1 MATDFTQDAVL
12 VFLQRCGGSAK
23 NTELL
28 AHFLPYLRDNPDNVG
43 NRDLFKSFVNSV
55 ATVSKIDGVSTV
67 ILRKKY
73 RGYVSGEGSG
83 RNSAEPGPDG
93 ASLSPAVS
101 LAPPGDTERNP
112 ALPAAG
118 IVVES
123 GARLKYRENPSPEP
137 VQVRNRVP
145 ELSEI
150 PYQSKTEEQIRLI
163 SAPGAPAVRHQDY
176 IPEPIRWQEMPQE
189 SFIPA
194 PTRRQEAP
202 HQDRFP
208 EPIRG
213 QDYEPIGGHIVS
225 HQDYTPR
232 PTGRYEVPQ
241 QDFPHLPSRRV
252 DKPHQGT
259 VPEPVR
265 GHIVGRQDHAPDPG
279 ERWDPPNQ
287 GTVSEPNKGRI
298 VSRQDHAPEPIKGQ
312 KTSHQKRI
320 SEPFRGHVGNR
331 QDHFPGPVRGQQVL
345 HQSPFPAP
353 NRRWDALHQDPR
365 GFVISR
371 VPEPN
376 RGQNAFYQDPS
387 RDPLRSSQPPTSQPP
402 RGQQSFYQIPQNPE
416 HLRGWEIP
424 YQDPIPEYLSG
435 QQVPQN
441 LEPLRGQRIPYQ
453 IPQNPE
459 PLRGQRI
466 PYQVPQNP
474 EPLRGQWI
482 PHQVP
487 QTPEHFRGQEIY
499 YEDPVPEAFR
509 GQNVYY
515 QKPIPE
521 YLSGHQI
528 PQNIELRRGQQVPQ
542 NPEPLRVQ
550 RVPQQIPE
558 HFRGQEIPYEDPV
571 PEPFRGQNVYYQEPI
586 PEYLSGHQ
594 ALQNLEPLRGQQ
606 VSYDPVPEHIRGQ
619 KIYFPDSNP
628 DLHREQKIPYQD
640 PIPEYLG
647 DQQIPQ
653 NPEQLL
659 TAGPPEPERNIEPLR
674 RQQVHQNLEPPNG
687 KEVPQNPDLRRVHQ
701 KNPEPLQRQP
711 VPQSPE
717 PLKGQWNPKS
727 PELHRVHERNAE
739 PLQGQPVPQN
749 LEPLHGQPVP
759 QNLEPLQRQP
769 VPQSREPLKSPELH
783 RVHENNSEPLQGQ
796 QVPQNLEL
804 LKGQPVPKNLEPLK
818 GQPVPQSPELHRVH
832 QKIPEPLKGQ
842 QVPKNLEPLHRNQIP
857 QGVKPAKGQQVN
869 QSLEPHKGQHISQS
883 PELRKVHQKNLEP
896 PKEQQIPQNLEPLK
910 GQQVPKSPDLRRQQ
924 KISFLDLVPE
934 SDPGQQ
940 SPPQDPEPVGGPEP
954 VPQLHQAPARRFRH
968 RQSYRSA
975 VSEDDDKEEEDVQ
988 IRRGSAGGQ
997 WPLNAP
1003 LSDVARAMSAS
1014 SPCVIEAPAPP
1025 SSSSGN
1031 KVPQIYIQKSDI
1043 EVLASRS
1050 HSESGSRPEPGP
1062 VPVESMRRSLPLE
1075 AEFNAERLHDKRA
1088 ARSSEPVGP
1097 HQNQRLSSS
1106 QSDIFDPPS
1115 DVRSSVSD
1123 WPPPGSSRTRLGSG
1137 ADEPAGLSTSLEVL
1151 QESNG
1156 TKLEPLARRSVL
1168 KMSFHQSMGN
1178 LCDDVS
1184 PPSGKLPLYL
1194 SSDHLNDNLQYAS
1207 RGSSLNQSTD
1217 ELYDDMK
1224 SSKSSIDSPQVKL
1237 RSAAARR
1244 MSSRLGNRISRSLGN
1259 DLDQEEAGGGLKDPR
1274 LERQHRIS
1282 SSLSLPHHLSSSS
1295 LSSCTT
1301 PPRCPSPIASEGR
1314 RKESKKSLHSHNAGK
1329 SGIPLEALEHDW
1341 MVKAAA
1347 GAWPDIYTLFR
1358 SDSSLLNRQD
1368 FICGFTVLHWM
1379 AKHGDHRVINTL
1391 SYGVEQKGL
1400 SFDVNAKS
1408 TAGQT
1413 ALHVAAMHGH
1423 KNIIRLLVKKF
1434 KADVK
1439 LRDMAGKKAWQYL
1452 SDRSPDMLELLAV
1465 PPKAALTHGVENAE
1479 PDSKPPKQQQ
1489 RRRLH
1494 HHFSSASSGQRPQTL
1509 AGLVKVNRS
1518 SSIAAMLKPKSLQR
1532 FSKPEP
1538 VC

>member
-12 VFLQRCGGSAK
+12 VFLQRCGGSAR

-28 AHFLPYLRDNPDNVG
+28 AHFVSYLRENPDNVG

-73 RGYVSGEGSG
+73 RGYVSGDGSG
-83 RNSAEPGPDG
+83 RDSAEPGPVG

-123 GARLKYRENPSPEP
+123 GARLKYGENPSPEP

-150 PYQSKTEEQIRLI
+150 PYQSKTEEQNRLV
-163 SAPGAPAVRHQDY
+163 SAAGAPAVRHQDY

-194 PTRRQEAP
+194 STRRQEGP

-213 QDYEPIGGHIVS
+213 QGYGPNGGHVVN
-225 HQDYTPR
+225 HQGYTPR
-232 PTGRYEVPQ
+232 PTGRHEVPQ
-241 QDFPHLPSRRV
+241 QDFPHMPSRRV

-287 GTVSEPNKGRI
+287 ETVSEPNKGRI
-298 VSRQDHAPEPIKGQ
+298 VSRQDHVPEPIRGQ

-320 SEPFRGHVGNR
+320 AEPFRGHVGNR
-331 QDHFPGPVRGQQVL
+331 QDLFPGPVRGQQVL

-353 NRRWDALHQDPR
+353 NRRWDAPHHDPR
-365 GFVISR
+365 GYVISH

-376 RGQNAFYQDPS
+376 RGQNVFYQDPN
-387 RDPLRSSQPPTSQPP
+387 RDPLRGSQPPTSQPP
-402 RGQQSFYQIPQNPE
+402 RGQQSFYQVPQNAE
-416 HLRGWEIP
+416 HLRGWEVP

-459 PLRGQRI
+459 PLGGQWI
-466 PYQVPQNP
+466 PYQVSQIP
-474 EPLRGQWI
+474 ER
-482 PHQVP
+482 
-487 QTPEHFRGQEIY
+487 FRGQEIS

-515 QKPIPE
+515 QDPIPE
-521 YLSGHQI
+521 YLSGHQ
-528 PQNIELRRGQQVPQ
+528 VP
-542 NPEPLRVQ
+542 
-550 RVPQQIPE
+550 
-558 HFRGQEIPYEDPV
+558 
-571 PEPFRGQNVYYQEPI
+571 
-586 PEYLSGHQ
+586 
-594 ALQNLEPLRGQQ
+594 QNLEPLRGQQ
-606 VSYDPVPEHIRGQ
+606 VPQNLEPLRGQQVPQNLELLRGQKVPQNLEPLRGQQMSYDPVPEHIRGQ
-619 KIYFPDSNP
+619 EIYFPDSIP

-640 PIPEYLG
+640 PIPEYFSG
-647 DQQIPQ
+647 QQIPQ
-653 NPEQLL
+653 NPERLL

-687 KEVPQNPDLRRVHQ
+687 QEVPQNPELHRVHQ
-701 KNPEPLQRQP
+701 KNPEPLKGHWNPKSPELHRVHEKNPKPLQRQQVP
-711 VPQSPE
+711 QNLESLHRQQVPQSQE

-727 PELHRVHERNAE
+727 PELHREHAKN
-739 PLQGQPVPQN
+739 P
-749 LEPLHGQPVP
+749 
-759 QNLEPLQRQP
+759 
-769 VPQSREPLKSPELH
+769 
-783 RVHENNSEPLQGQ
+783 EPLQGQ
-796 QVPQNLEL
+796 QVLQN
-804 LKGQPVPKNLEPLK
+804 
-818 GQPVPQSPELHRVH
+818 
-832 QKIPEPLKGQ
+832 
-842 QVPKNLEPLHRNQIP
+842 
-857 QGVKPAKGQQVN
+857 
-869 QSLEPHKGQHISQS
+869 LEPHKGQHISQS
-883 PELRKVHQKNLEP
+883 PELCKVHQKNLEP
-896 PKEQQIPQNLEPLK
+896 PKEQQ
-910 GQQVPKSPDLRRQQ
+910 VPKSPELHREQ

-954 VPQLHQAPARRFRH
+954 APQLHQAPARRLRH

-975 VSEDDDKEEEDVQ
+975 VSQDDDKEEEDVQ
-988 IRRGSAGGQ
+988 IRRGSAGGP
-997 WPLNAP
+997 WPLNVP

-1014 SPCVIEAPAPP
+1014 SPCVIESQAPP

-1031 KVPQIYIQKSDI
+1031 KVPQIYIQNSDV
-1043 EVLASRS
+1043 EVPASRS

-1075 AEFNAERLHDKRA
+1075 AEFNTERLHDKRA
-1088 ARSSEPVGP
+1088 ARTSEPIRP
-1097 HQNQRLSSS
+1097 NQNQRLSSS

-1123 WPPPGSSRTRLGSG
+1123 WPPSGSSRTQTGSG
-1137 ADEPAGLSTSLEVL
+1137 ADEPAVSSTSLEVL
-1151 QESNG
+1151 QESNR
-1156 TKLEPLARRSVL
+1156 TMLEPPARRSIL

-1178 LCDDVS
+1178 LCDDDS
-1184 PPSGKLPLYL
+1184 PPSRKLYL
-1194 SSDHLNDNLQYAS
+1194 SSDHLNDHQQYAS

-1224 SSKSSIDSPQVKL
+1224 SSKTSIDSPHVKL

-1244 MSSRLGNRISRSLGN
+1244 MSSRLRNRICRSLGT
-1259 DLDQEEAGGGLKDPR
+1259 DLDQEEPGGGPEDAR
-1274 LERQHRIS
+1274 LERLHRIS

-1295 LSSCTT
+1295 LSSSTT
-1301 PPRCPSPIASEGR
+1301 PPRCPSPIASEGG
-1314 RKESKKSLHSHNAGK
+1314 RKESRKSLHSHNARQ
-1329 SGIPLEALEHDW
+1329 SAIPLEAQEHDW

-1347 GAWPDIYTLFR
+1347 GAWPDVYALFR

-1368 FICGFTVLHWM
+1368 FISGFTVLHWM

-1413 ALHVAAMHGH
+1413 PLHIAAMHGH
-1423 KNIIRLLVKKF
+1423 KNVIRLLVKKLE
-1434 KADVK
+1434 ADVK
-1439 LRDMAGKKAWQYL
+1439 LRDVAGKKAWQYL
-1452 SDRSPDMLELLAV
+1452 SDRSPDILELLAA
-1465 PPKAALTHGVENAE
+1465 PPKAALTRGAENAD
-1479 PDSKPPKQQQ
+1479 PGLKPPKQQ
-1489 RRRLH
+1489 RNRLR

-1509 AGLVKVNRS
+1509 AGMVKVNRS
-1518 SSIAAMLKPKSLQR
+1518 TSIAALLKPKPLQR
-1532 FSKPEP
+1532 F
-1538 VC
+1538 

>member
-12 VFLQRCGGSAK
+12 VFLQRCGGSAR

-28 AHFLPYLRDNPDNVG
+28 AHFVSYLRENPDNVG

-73 RGYVSGEGSG
+73 RGYVSGDGSG
-83 RNSAEPGPDG
+83 RDSAEPGPVG

-123 GARLKYRENPSPEP
+123 GARLKYGENPSPEP

-150 PYQSKTEEQIRLI
+150 PYQSKTEEQNRLV
-163 SAPGAPAVRHQDY
+163 SAAGAPAVRHQDY

-194 PTRRQEAP
+194 STRRQEGP

-213 QDYEPIGGHIVS
+213 QGYGPNGGHVVN
-225 HQDYTPR
+225 HQGYTPR
-232 PTGRYEVPQ
+232 PTGRHEVPQ
-241 QDFPHLPSRRV
+241 QDFPHMPSRRV

-287 GTVSEPNKGRI
+287 ETVSEPNKGRI
-298 VSRQDHAPEPIKGQ
+298 VSRQDHVPEPIRGQ

-320 SEPFRGHVGNR
+320 AEPFRGHVGNR
-331 QDHFPGPVRGQQVL
+331 QDLFPGPVRGQQVL

-353 NRRWDALHQDPR
+353 NRRWDAPHHDPR
-365 GFVISR
+365 GYVISH

-376 RGQNAFYQDPS
+376 RGQNVFYQDPN
-387 RDPLRSSQPPTSQPP
+387 RDPLRGSQPPTSQPP
-402 RGQQSFYQIPQNPE
+402 RGQQSFYQVPQNAE
-416 HLRGWEIP
+416 HLRGWEVP

-459 PLRGQRI
+459 PLGGQWI
-466 PYQVPQNP
+466 PYQVSQIP
-474 EPLRGQWI
+474 ER
-482 PHQVP
+482 
-487 QTPEHFRGQEIY
+487 FRGQEIS

-515 QKPIPE
+515 QDPIPE
-521 YLSGHQI
+521 YLSGHQ
-528 PQNIELRRGQQVPQ
+528 VP
-542 NPEPLRVQ
+542 
-550 RVPQQIPE
+550 
-558 HFRGQEIPYEDPV
+558 
-571 PEPFRGQNVYYQEPI
+571 
-586 PEYLSGHQ
+586 
-594 ALQNLEPLRGQQ
+594 QNLEPLRGQQ
-606 VSYDPVPEHIRGQ
+606 VP
-619 KIYFPDSNP
+619 
-628 DLHREQKIPYQD
+628 
-640 PIPEYLG
+640 
-647 DQQIPQ
+647 
-653 NPEQLL
+653 
-659 TAGPPEPERNIEPLR
+659 
-674 RQQVHQNLEPPNG
+674 QNLEP
-687 KEVPQNPDLRRVHQ
+687 LRGQ
-701 KNPEPLQRQP
+701 Q
-711 VPQSPE
+711 VPQSQE

-727 PELHRVHERNAE
+727 PELHREHAKN
-739 PLQGQPVPQN
+739 P
-749 LEPLHGQPVP
+749 
-759 QNLEPLQRQP
+759 
-769 VPQSREPLKSPELH
+769 
-783 RVHENNSEPLQGQ
+783 EPLQGQ
-796 QVPQNLEL
+796 QVLQN
-804 LKGQPVPKNLEPLK
+804 
-818 GQPVPQSPELHRVH
+818 
-832 QKIPEPLKGQ
+832 
-842 QVPKNLEPLHRNQIP
+842 
-857 QGVKPAKGQQVN
+857 
-869 QSLEPHKGQHISQS
+869 LEPHKGQHISQS
-883 PELRKVHQKNLEP
+883 PELCKVHQKNLEP
-896 PKEQQIPQNLEPLK
+896 PKEQQ
-910 GQQVPKSPDLRRQQ
+910 VPKSPELHREQ

-954 VPQLHQAPARRFRH
+954 APQLHQAPARRLRH

-975 VSEDDDKEEEDVQ
+975 VSQDDDKEEEDVQ
-988 IRRGSAGGQ
+988 IRRGSAGGP
-997 WPLNAP
+997 WPLNVP

-1014 SPCVIEAPAPP
+1014 SPCVIESQAPP

-1031 KVPQIYIQKSDI
+1031 KVPQIYIQNSDV
-1043 EVLASRS
+1043 EVPASRS

-1075 AEFNAERLHDKRA
+1075 AEFNTERLHDKRA
-1088 ARSSEPVGP
+1088 ARTSEPIRP
-1097 HQNQRLSSS
+1097 NQNQRLSSS

-1123 WPPPGSSRTRLGSG
+1123 WPPSGSSRTQTGSG
-1137 ADEPAGLSTSLEVL
+1137 ADEPAVSSTSLEVL
-1151 QESNG
+1151 QESNR
-1156 TKLEPLARRSVL
+1156 TMLEPPARRSIL

-1178 LCDDVS
+1178 LCDDDS
-1184 PPSGKLPLYL
+1184 PPSRKLYL
-1194 SSDHLNDNLQYAS
+1194 SSDHLNDHQQYAS

-1224 SSKSSIDSPQVKL
+1224 SSKTSIDSPHVKL

-1244 MSSRLGNRISRSLGN
+1244 MSSRLRNRICRSLGT
-1259 DLDQEEAGGGLKDPR
+1259 DLDQEEPGGGPEDAR
-1274 LERQHRIS
+1274 LERLHRIS

-1295 LSSCTT
+1295 LSSSTT
-1301 PPRCPSPIASEGR
+1301 PPRCPSPIASEGG
-1314 RKESKKSLHSHNAGK
+1314 RKESRKSLHSHNARQ
-1329 SGIPLEALEHDW
+1329 SAIPLEAQEHDW

-1347 GAWPDIYTLFR
+1347 GAWPDVYALFR

-1368 FICGFTVLHWM
+1368 FISGFTVLHWM

-1413 ALHVAAMHGH
+1413 PLHIAAMHGH
-1423 KNIIRLLVKKF
+1423 KNVIRLLVKKLE
-1434 KADVK
+1434 ADVK
-1439 LRDMAGKKAWQYL
+1439 LRDVAGKKAWQYL
-1452 SDRSPDMLELLAV
+1452 SDRSPDILELLAA
-1465 PPKAALTHGVENAE
+1465 PPKAALTRGAENAD
-1479 PDSKPPKQQQ
+1479 PGLKPPKQQ
-1489 RRRLH
+1489 RNRLR

-1509 AGLVKVNRS
+1509 AGMVKVNRS
-1518 SSIAAMLKPKSLQR
+1518 TSIAALLKPKPLQR
-1532 FSKPEP
+1532 F
-1538 VC
+1538 